1 MSVEVPLTDAEDESR
16 KVGVG
21 LGKLVTVD
29 VRDEEV
35 DREEDLVAVG
45 DFVGETV
52 VLVDNV
58 MEGVN
63 VTESDVVHV
72 SDRSA
77 VCDEVEVIEAEAL

>member
-1 MSVEVPLTDAEDESR
+1 MPVEVPLTDSEDESR
-16 KVGVG
+16 KVVVG

-29 VRDEEV
+29 VRDAEV

-63 VTESDVVHV
+63 VTESDVVRV

-77 VCDEVEVIEAEAL
+77 VCDEVEVIEAL